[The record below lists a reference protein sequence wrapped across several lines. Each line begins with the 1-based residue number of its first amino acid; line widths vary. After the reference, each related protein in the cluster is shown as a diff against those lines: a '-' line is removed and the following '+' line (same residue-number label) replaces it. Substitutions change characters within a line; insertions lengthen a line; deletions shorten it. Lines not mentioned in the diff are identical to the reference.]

1 MPAVSLYMCVP
12 VHMAPD
18 ILARSRTA
26 TYSPC
31 YCQCPEKTG
40 KTFRTA
46 TQKRRKVGRNMRNA
60 LLLAG
65 FLIGVHF
72 AASLFVLDD
81 QHPCRG
87 KAKKRMR
94 IRIHHS
100 RFASLS
106 FLVIYFLLNDSALA
120 QTPVYG
126 NRGQCNASLPRIRR
140 TVTVSA
146 QQQNADMS
154 ITAQLD
160 CQPYPIHV
168 PSCAIISE
176 SQTAPH
182 VCPCPGCGNVPPSH
196 IATYMT
202 FWDFP

>member
-1 MPAVSLYMCVP
+1 MR
-12 VHMAPD
+12 
-18 ILARSRTA
+18 ARR
-26 TYSPC
+26 
-31 YCQCPEKTG
+31 
-40 KTFRTA
+40 
-46 TQKRRKVGRNMRNA
+46 
-60 LLLAG
+60 LH
-65 FLIGVHF
+65 I
-72 AASLFVLDD
+72 
-81 QHPCRG
+81 
-87 KAKKRMR
+87 
-94 IRIHHS
+94 
-100 RFASLS
+100 LS
-106 FLVIYFLLNDSALA
+106 FAFLVFCFFLSDLALA

-126 NRGQCNASLPRIRR
+126 NRGQCNASLPRVRR

-182 VCPCPGCGNVPPSH
+182 ICPCPGCGNVPPQH